1 MSPVVRIKGK
11 TTSHLV
17 TITLSLLLL
26 IPGGAA
32 TPAPPVGSS
41 LGQQQVNI
49 MEFCKQFNAKT
60 ANRKGETV
68 PVVITVYK
76 DKTFEFVTKTAP
88 ASELIKKKIN
98 IVKGSSKPNTEF
110 VGQITWKDI
119 EDIARTKME
128 DLNATDIE
136 QAKKIIAGSARS
148 MGIKVV

>member
-1 MSPVVRIKGK
+1 MAKEVKAKIK
-11 TTSHLV
+11 LQ
-17 TITLSLLLL
+17 

-49 MEFCKQFNAKT
+49 MDFCKQFNAKT

-68 PVVITVYK
+68 PVLITVYK
-76 DKTFEFVTKTAP
+76 DKSFDFIVKTSP
-88 ASELIKKKIN
+88 SSELIKKKVN
-98 IVKGSSKPNTEF
+98 ISKGSSKPNTEF
-110 VGQITWKDI
+110 VAQITWNDI
-119 EDIARTKME
+119 EDIAKVKMQ
-128 DLNATDIE
+128 DLNADDIE